1 MADRSWAGTRKAE
14 GIRVAVE
21 LDRIQEEADLV
32 RNSVVA
38 EVAVH
43 TPAVPAHTVEEILA
57 VLA

>member
-1 MADRSWAGTRKAE
+1 M
-14 GIRVAVE
+14 AVE